1 MNEQTSVISGDQF
14 FILGLTELLGRK
26 LIDNYFLI
34 VDFDAFNISQQGMQ
48 LLLAKKNI
56 VAFVSN
62 DIDFYKSEVF
72 ETVTVLDRKSSL
84 KTILTCFLSEGSS
97 SKYHLKFELSERER
111 QVLYMIRCGNSSKK
125 IAEILNLS
133 PKTVYTHRRNLMR
146 KLGCEN
152 RIRLQQLCLNND
164 TFY

>member
-14 FILGLTELLGRK
+14 FILGLTELLGRE
-26 LIDNYFLI
+26 LIDNFFLI

-48 LLLAKKNI
+48 LLLAKKSI

-72 ETVTVLDRKSSL
+72 EKVTVLDRKSSL
-84 KTILTCFLSEGSS
+84 KNILTCFLSEGDNN
-97 SKYHLKFELSERER
+97 KYHLKFELSERER
-111 QVLYMIRCGNSSKK
+111 QVLYMIRCGNNSKK

-164 TFY
+164 IFE